1 MEDFEQKVTRF
12 LHEGIPFL
20 FIIDFKKSEKLVY
33 SFEEAANENIYF
45 NIKGIRND
53 HYPVSNTVDTK
64 EIELRPEP
72 ISKEIYQK
80 GFETVKKELNN
91 GNSFLLNLTFPT
103 ALKTTADLNE
113 IYNKASA
120 PYKLLYKDK
129 FVVFSPECYLKIKD
143 GNIFSYPMK
152 GTINSTIPNAQEL
165 LLSNKKELYEHNTI
179 VDLIRND
186 LSMIAKYVRVNK
198 FRYVE
203 KIKKGKQELLQ
214 TSSEIQ
220 GKLPISWKDNFANLL
235 LKTLPAGSISGAP
248 KKKTLEIID
257 NAESIPRGFYT
268 GVFGIFDGNQIDSAV
283 SIRYIEQIDG
293 QLHYKSGGGIT
304 HLSTL
309 NEEYQELL
317 EKIYVP
323 VI

>member
-1 MEDFEQKVTRF
+1 MKDFEKKVTDF
-12 LHEGIPFL
+12 LHEEKPFL
-20 FIIDFKKSEKLVY
+20 FIIDFNKSKKLVY
-33 SFEEAANENIYF
+33 SFKEAAEQNIFF
-45 NIKGIRND
+45 NIKRKGND
-53 HYPVSNTVDTK
+53 KHLNSKTLDDSPIN
-64 EIELRPEP
+64 LHPEP

-80 GFETVKKELNN
+80 AFDTVKKELNN

-103 ALKTTADLNE
+103 TLNTTANLKE
-113 IYNKASA
+113 IYQKASA

-129 FVVFSPECYLKIKD
+129 FVLFSPECYLKIKN
-143 GNIFSYPMK
+143 GAIFSYPMK
-152 GTINSTIPNAQEL
+152 GTINNAIPNAKEL

-186 LSMIAKYVRVNK
+186 LSMIAKKVKVNK
-198 FRYVE
+198 FRYIE
-203 KIKKGKQELLQ
+203 KIKKGNQELLQ
-214 TSSEIQ
+214 TSTEIQ
-220 GKLPISWKDNFANLL
+220 GELPKNWKDDFANLL

-248 KKKTLEIID
+248 KKKTIDIIEHVEIM
-257 NAESIPRGFYT
+257 PRGFYT
-268 GVFGIFDGNQIDSAV
+268 GIFGVFDGSQIDSAV

-309 NEEYQELL
+309 EEEYHELL

-323 VI
+323 II